1 MKRPLAVIAL
11 ELAMKVALVLELA
24 KKVALA
30 LELAKKVA
38 LTLELEAADSN
49 YLLPNP

>member
-11 ELAMKVALVLELA
+11 ELAKKVALV
-24 KKVALA
+24 
-30 LELAKKVA
+30 
-38 LTLELEAADSN
+38 LELEAADSN

>member
-11 ELAMKVALVLELA
+11 ELAKKFALVLELA
-24 KKVALA
+24 KKVAL
-30 LELAKKVA
+30 V
-38 LTLELEAADSN
+38 LELEAADSN